1 MTPKRKVVVVDG
13 SNIATEGRSI
23 PSLVQLDEATRA
35 FQDEEPAAEII
46 VVVDATFEHRI
57 AKDEQRRFR
66 ESAEAD
72 EVVTPPAGTIGRGDA
87 FILKIARR
95 ANAVVLSND
104 SFQEFHA
111 EHPWLFDEGRLVGGK
126 PVPGVGW
133 IFAERNPVK
142 GPTSRAVRAKA
153 SSLSDTSDAEGT
165 VGNPDAPASG
175 RPSGRGTRDA
185 TASPKEPPTKRAS
198 ATDSRAATTTKRA
211 STASKASKAAVA
223 PKPAMATPARGASKA
238 RATKTSSPTAAE
250 KRQAASKAP
259 APSKRTRRAVEKPEA
274 PAKRAARAGTKAA
287 VDASTPA
294 PAPASRARGGST
306 APAKS
311 RSATTTAP
319 VKASLAPTNSARA
332 FQALVDRHP
341 LRSRVEGKVTTFTS
355 HGAMVSVTVGKGLQ
369 VVCYAPLSGL
379 GRPAP
384 QRARDV
390 LEKGEVRSFRVVTL
404 DADRR
409 TAELSIV

>member
-165 VGNPDAPASG
+165 VGNPAAPASG
-175 RPSGRGTRDA
+175 HYDEACVDRLQSVQGCRRTEAGDGNA
-185 TASPKEPPTKRAS
+185 
-198 ATDSRAATTTKRA
+198 
-211 STASKASKAAVA
+211 
-223 PKPAMATPARGASKA
+223 
-238 RATKTSSPTAAE
+238 
-250 KRQAASKAP
+250 
-259 APSKRTRRAVEKPEA
+259 RTRRVKGSRDQDKQPDRCREA
-274 PAKRAARAGTKAA
+274 PSRQQGASAFEAHPTGGREARGSSEASRTCRDQGRGGCEHTGPSPSLACARRVNGTGEVKVRDDDGPREGLFGAYQLRASLPGARRPS
-287 VDASTPA
+287 STPLT
-294 PAPASRARGGST
+294 R
-306 APAKS
+306 
-311 RSATTTAP
+311 
-319 VKASLAPTNSARA
+319 
-332 FQALVDRHP
+332 
-341 LRSRVEGKVTTFTS
+341 
-355 HGAMVSVTVGKGLQ
+355 
-369 VVCYAPLSGL
+369 
-379 GRPAP
+379 
-384 QRARDV
+384 
-390 LEKGEVRSFRVVTL
+390 
-404 DADRR
+404 
-409 TAELSIV
+409 